1 MDKGSEKFG
10 DGLLVVES
18 GLGQITSCVEQSG
31 NTEIVGVKADQK
43 PGGDEMIT
51 VAKAGCCGHI
61 REKWRVLERAL
72 FCSKLIMDDGVGKP
86 VPHTT
91 LILPDVR
98 CQYQH

>member
-10 DGLLVVES
+10 DGLLMVES

-51 VAKAGCCGHI
+51 VAKQDAVDI
-61 REKWRVLERAL
+61 SERSGECWKGL
-72 FCSKLIMDDGVGKP
+72 CSEVS
-86 VPHTT
+86 
-91 LILPDVR
+91 
-98 CQYQH
+98 